1 MMTLAATVAWMAL
14 AVDAGWQP
22 ADGGG
27 LEYVVHLDPAAAE
40 ALARGE
46 EIASDVPPALAGVK
60 TVRIR
65 VSRAPA
71 PREGEPVT
79 AQRPPA
85 PPAGTP
91 LQRSIPA
98 PGPGASDEPLPE
110 DSSQAWYPSQAPL
123 VPLGS
128 GQPLAQ
134 SGFDPATATPAL
146 PDPSTWIGTLNRL
159 NPQNPSPIQPTVGAV
174 TRLPPVTSPAVPT
187 SLPESGPQA
196 TIRQDPLDASAATG
210 GTSDARR
217 EPADERPTSQRRPEE
232 RPWGTL
238 LAAMLGLFASVGGNL
253 YLGWTNWSTRLR
265 YRQLLERV
273 RHHTEEQHRQVE
285 LERRA
290 TAPPVSRHLASESAV
305 RRDRR

>member
-22 ADGGG
+22 AEGGG
-27 LEYVVHLDPAAAE
+27 MEYVLHLDPAAAE

-46 EIASDVPPALAGVK
+46 EIASDVPPELAGVQA
-60 TVRIR
+60 VRIR
-65 VSRAPA
+65 VSRDPA

-79 AQRPPA
+79 ALRPPA

-98 PGPGASDEPLPE
+98 PGPGDQDEPLPD
-110 DSSQAWYPSQAPL
+110 DSSQAWHPSQAPL
-123 VPLGS
+123 VPLGP
-128 GQPLAQ
+128 GQTLAQ
-134 SGFDPATATPAL
+134 SGPESATPTPGL
-146 PDPSTWIGTLNRL
+146 PDASTWIGTLNRL
-159 NPQNPSPIQPTVGAV
+159 NPQDASPIQPTVGAV

-187 SLPESGPQA
+187 SLPEGGSPA
-196 TIRQDPLDASAATG
+196 TIRQDQHDTSASGHADRETG
-210 GTSDARR
+210 DGRSTNPRK
-217 EPADERPTSQRRPEE
+217 PEE

-238 LAAMLGLFASVGGNL
+238 VAAMIGLFASVGGNL

-265 YRQLLERV
+265 YRQLLDRV
-273 RHHTEEQHRQVE
+273 RQHTDEQHRQVE

-290 TAPPVSRHLASESAV
+290 ASPPVSRSLSSESVA